1 MSLSLP
7 PTQAFTHLSYLVQF
21 VLLRQEF
28 RKRPSQGCDA
38 LLKTRIRLK
47 KLETRIPPNLLK
59 YANMLLEY
67 PRLIE
72 EQVID
77 QHCPICGSVRHVEW
91 LPVFG
96 EKPLMTTCSEC
107 DAVLFLNPGG
117 FLHASEKGH
126 MPGLPKFVH
135 SL

>member
-1 MSLSLP
+1 MLRFSPNS
-7 PTQAFTHLSYLVQF
+7 ASFHLSHLVQY

-28 RKRPSQGCDA
+28 RKRPSQGCGA

-47 KLETRIPPNLLK
+47 KLETQIPPNLLK

-72 EQVID
+72 EQTID
-77 QHCPICGSVRHVEW
+77 RHCPICGSVRHVEW

-96 EKPLMTTCSEC
+96 EKPLMTTCAEC
-107 DAVLFLNPGG
+107 DAVLFLDPRGL
-117 FLHASEKGH
+117 LHAPDKGQ
-126 MPGLPKFVH
+126 MPGLPAPT
-135 SL
+135 L